1 VGDVEWIRACPYLR
15 QGLRESVQG
24 MSFDVKTGLLKKVAL
39 NMRPQSAA
47 FIEWVIGT
55 NRSLLFKSNVLECSC
70 VVFDSRLNR

>member
-1 VGDVEWIRACPYLR
+1 
-15 QGLRESVQG
+15 